1 MSEAHNVPLWVGEV
15 GENSNHWGYHKIKL
29 FEEHN
34 IGWSWWNFKHNGSIS
49 VLMRVEEPDGYK
61 SILKYWNNLGLK
73 PTKTNAENGLND
85 LVTAY
90 QFQNCTPNKGL
101 IAAFT
106 DPNFSITPTP
116 FTDLHIPGSLA
127 AVEYDIGMNGVA
139 YEDEVFEDPD
149 KFGGNSQSWNTGWAY
164 RNDGVDIQQSS
175 DNTGA
180 DYNIGWTN
188 IGDWTGYT
196 LQADSSGIYTI
207 SVRIASNVSG
217 GKLRL
222 LYNDEIVGS
231 IVSVPNTGGWQEWE
245 YLFVG
250 EHYIDKGS
258 GYLKLEVV
266 DTEFNIK
273 DINFV
278 FLGKPQLSD
287 DQYGNYPNPFTF
299 ETRIFLSIPSET
311 NGSLTVYNSKGQLVK
326 RLFNGD
332 FSPGNMEIKWDGN
345 DHQYKSA
352 GSGVYIYQLKTDLLT
367 KSGKMLLIK

>member
-1 MSEAHNVPLWVGEV
+1 M
-15 GENSNHWGYHKIKL
+15 
-29 FEEHN
+29 
-34 IGWSWWNFKHNGSIS
+34 
-49 VLMRVEEPDGYK
+49 
-61 SILKYWNNLGLK
+61 
-73 PTKTNAENGLND
+73 
-85 LVTAY
+85 
-90 QFQNCTPNKGL
+90 
-101 IAAFT
+101 
-106 DPNFSITPTP
+106 
-116 FTDLHIPGSLA
+116 
-127 AVEYDIGMNGVA
+127 
-139 YEDEVFEDPD
+139 
-149 KFGGNSQSWNTGWAY
+149 
-164 RNDGVDIQQSS
+164 
-175 DNTGA
+175 
-180 DYNIGWTN
+180 
-188 IGDWTGYT
+188 
-196 LQADSSGIYTI
+196 
-207 SVRIASNVSG
+207 RIASNVSG
-217 GKLRL
+217 GNLRL
-222 LYNDEIVGS
+222 LYNDEIVGT

-287 DQYGNYPNPFTF
+287 DQYGNYPNPFTI